1 MAVLDETRYGCQSQT
16 ATLRRVLVRAPR
28 AEDGA
33 RWREFGWRAEPDPA
47 RLAAEHE
54 GFAAELTE
62 FGAEVVYAEEPLPG
76 ALDAIY
82 AYDPALVADAGAIL
96 LRPGKEL
103 RQGEPAALGRDLE
116 RAGVPVAAALEPPG
130 LAEGGDTLWLDERTL
145 LVGLG
150 YRTNEAGAEA
160 LRRALP
166 DVDVLTFDLPH
177 YRGAAEVLHL
187 LSFVSPLD
195 RDLALVFPPLAP
207 TRLLQLLAERGV
219 ATVEVPVEEY
229 DSLGCNV
236 LALGPRVALA
246 LDGNP
251 ETRRRLEAAGVDVR
265 VYRGEELSLKGDGG
279 PTCLTRPL
287 LRDDA

>member
-1 MAVLDETRYGCQSQT
+1 VTVAEPRLYGCQSQT

-28 AEDGA
+28 AEDCA
-33 RWREFGWRAEPDPA
+33 RWRELGWHAEPDAA
-47 RLAAEHE
+47 RIAAEHE
-54 GFAAELTE
+54 AFAAELAD
-62 FGAEVVYAEEPLPG
+62 FGAEVVFAEEPLPG
-76 ALDAIY
+76 ALDSIY
-82 AYDPALVADAGAIL
+82 TCDPALIADAGAIL

-103 RQGEPAALGRDLE
+103 RRDEPEALGRDLE
-116 RAGVPVAAALEPPG
+116 RAGVPVAARLEAPA

-166 DVDVLTFDLPH
+166 GVEVVTFDLVH
-177 YRGAAEVLHL
+177 YRGPGEVLHL
-187 LSFVSPLD
+187 LSFISPLD
-195 RDLALVFPPLAP
+195 ADLALVYPPLAP

-219 ATVEVPVEEY
+219 RTVEVPDEEY

-246 LDGNP
+246 LEGNP
-251 ETRRRLEAAGVDVR
+251 ETRRRLERAGVDVR
-265 VYRGEELSLKGDGG
+265 VYKGDELSRKGDGG
-279 PTCLTRPL
+279 ATCLTRPL
-287 LRDDA
+287 LRG

>member
-1 MAVLDETRYGCQSQT
+1 MAVAEPKLYGCQGQT
-16 ATLRRVLVRAPR
+16 APLRRVLVRAPR
-28 AEDGA
+28 AEDCV

-47 RLAAEHE
+47 AIAAEHE
-54 GFAAELTE
+54 AFAAELAD
-62 FGAEVVYAEEPLPG
+62 FGAEVVFAEEPLPG

-82 AYDPALVADAGAIL
+82 AYDPALVGDAGAIL

-103 RQGEPAALGRDLE
+103 RRGEPEALGRDLE
-116 RAGVPVAAALEPPG
+116 RAGVPVASRLEAPA

-160 LRRALP
+160 LRHALP
-166 DVDVLTFDLPH
+166 GVDVLTFDLPH
-177 YRGAAEVLHL
+177 FRGPGEVLHL
-187 LSFVSPLD
+187 LSFISPLD
-195 RDLALVFPPLAP
+195 SDLALVYPPLAP
-207 TRLLQLLAERGV
+207 TRLLQLLAEGGIR
-219 ATVEVPVEEY
+219 TVEVPDEEY

-251 ETRRRLEAAGVDVR
+251 ETRRRLERAGVDVR
-265 VYRGEELSLKGDGG
+265 VYRGDELSLKGDGG

-287 LRDDA
+287 LRG

>member
-1 MAVLDETRYGCQSQT
+1 MAVAEPKLYGCQSQT
-16 ATLRRVLVRAPR
+16 ARLRRVLVRSPR
-28 AEDGA
+28 AEDCT
-33 RWREFGWRAEPDPA
+33 RWREFGWRAEPDA
-47 RLAAEHE
+47 AGLATEHE
-54 GFAAELTE
+54 AFVGELAD

-82 AYDPALVADAGAIL
+82 TYDPALVADRGAIL

-103 RQGEPAALGRDLE
+103 RLREPAALRRDDE
-116 RAGVPVAAALEPPG
+116 RALV
-130 LAEGGDTLWLDERTL
+130 
-145 LVGLG
+145 VGLG

-160 LRRALP
+160 LRRALTE
-166 DVDVLTFDLPH
+166 VDVITVDLPH
-177 YRGAAEVLHL
+177 YRGPGEVLHL

-195 RDLALVFPPLAP
+195 LNLALVYPPLAP

-219 ATVEVPVEEY
+219 RTVEVPDEEY
-229 DSLGCNV
+229 GSLGCNV

-251 ETRRRLEAAGVDVR
+251 ETRRRLEQAGVDVR
-265 VYRGEELSLKGDGG
+265 VYKGEELSRKGDGG

-287 LRDDA
+287 LRG

>member
-1 MAVLDETRYGCQSQT
+1 VAVAEPKLYGCQSQT

-28 AEDGA
+28 AEDCS
-33 RWREFGWRAEPDPA
+33 RWREFGWRAEPDA
-47 RLAAEHE
+47 AGLAAEHAA
-54 GFAAELTE
+54 FTAELAG

-82 AYDPALVADAGAIL
+82 AYDPALVADAGALL

-103 RQGEPAALGRDLE
+103 RRDEPEALGRDLE
-116 RAGVPVAAALEPPG
+116 GAGVPIAARLEAPA
-130 LAEGGDTLWLDERTL
+130 LAEGGDTLWLDEQTL

-150 YRTNEAGAEA
+150 YRTNAAGADA
-160 LRRALP
+160 LRRVLP

-177 YRGAAEVLHL
+177 YRGPGQVLHL

-195 RDLALVFPPLAP
+195 ADLALVYPPLAP

-219 ATVEVPVEEY
+219 QTVEVPDEEY
-229 DSLGCNV
+229 GSLGCNV

-251 ETRRRLEAAGVDVR
+251 QTRRRMEAAGVDVR
-265 VYRGEELSLKGDGG
+265 AYKGEELSLKGDGG

-287 LRDDA
+287 LRG

>member
-28 AEDGA
+28 AEDCA
-33 RWREFGWRAEPDPA
+33 RWGEFGWHGEPNPA
-47 RLAAEHE
+47 AIAAEHE
-54 GFAAELTE
+54 AFAGELAG

-76 ALDAIY
+76 SLDAIY

-103 RQGEPAALGRDLE
+103 RRDEPAALGRDLE
-116 RAGVPVAAALEPPG
+116 RAGVPIAARLEAPA

-150 YRTNEAGAEA
+150 YRTNEAGADA

-166 DVDVLTFDLPH
+166 EVDVLTFDLPH
-177 YRGAAEVLHL
+177 YRGPGEVLHL

-195 RDLALVFPPLAP
+195 ADLALVYPPLAP

-219 ATVEVPVEEY
+219 RTVEVPDEEY

-236 LALGPRVALA
+236 LALGHRVALA

-251 ETRRRLEAAGVDVR
+251 ETRRRLERAGVEVR
-265 VYRGEELSLKGDGG
+265 VYKGKELSLKGDGG

-287 LRDDA
+287 LRG

>member
-1 MAVLDETRYGCQSQT
+1 MAVLDETRYGCQSQI
-16 ATLRRVLVRAPR
+16 ASLRRVLVRAPR
-28 AEDGA
+28 AEDTA
-33 RWREFGWRAEPDPA
+33 RWREFGWRAAPDPG
-47 RLAAEHE
+47 RIAAEHE
-54 GFAAELTE
+54 AFAAELDA
-62 FGAEVVYAEEPLPG
+62 FGAEVVYAEEPLPP

-103 RQGEPAALGRDLE
+103 RQHEPAALARDLE
-116 RAGVPVAAALEPPG
+116 RAGVPVAAALEPPA

-150 YRTNEAGAEA
+150 YRTNEAGADA

-177 YRGAAEVLHL
+177 YRGPAEVLHL

-195 RDLALVFPPLAP
+195 RDLALVYPPLAP
-207 TRLLQLLAERGV
+207 ARLLQLLAERGV
-219 ATVEVPVEEY
+219 AFVEVPAEEY

-251 ETRRRLEAAGVDVR
+251 ETRRRLEAAEVDVR

-287 LRDDA
+287 LRG

>member
-1 MAVLDETRYGCQSQT
+1 MAVAEPKLYGCQSQT

-28 AEDGA
+28 AEDCA

-54 GFAAELTE
+54 AFAAQLAD

-103 RQGEPAALGRDLE
+103 RQVEPDALARDLGR
-116 RAGVPVAAALEPPG
+116 AGIPVAATLEAPA
-130 LAEGGDTLWLDERTL
+130 LAEGGDTMWLDERTL

-150 YRTNEAGAEA
+150 YRTNKAGADA

-166 DVDVLTFDLPH
+166 DVEVIAFDLPH
-177 YRGAAEVLHL
+177 YRGAGEVLHL

-195 RDLALVFPPLAP
+195 RDLAIVYPPLAP
-207 TRLLQLLAERGV
+207 VRLLQLLVERELELL
-219 ATVEVPVEEY
+219 EVPDDEY
-229 DSLGCNV
+229 GSLGCNV
-236 LALGPRVALA
+236 LALGPRVALV
-246 LDGNP
+246 LDGNA
-251 ETRRRLEAAGVDVR
+251 ETRRRLERAGVDVR

-287 LRDDA
+287 LRA

>member
-1 MAVLDETRYGCQSQT
+1 MTVAEPKLYGCQSQT
-16 ATLRRVLVRAPR
+16 AALRRVLVRAPR
-28 AEDGA
+28 AEDCA
-33 RWREFGWRAEPDPA
+33 RWRDFGWRAEPDPV
-47 RLAAEHE
+47 RIAAEHQA
-54 GFAAELTE
+54 FAAELAD
-62 FGAEVVYAEEPLPG
+62 FGAEVVFAEEPLPG

-82 AYDPALVADAGAIL
+82 TCDAALVADAGAIL

-103 RQGEPAALGRDLE
+103 RRGEPEALGRDLE
-116 RAGVPVAAALEPPG
+116 RAGVPVAARLEAPA

-166 DVDVLTFDLPH
+166 GVDVLTFDLAH
-177 YRGAAEVLHL
+177 YRGPGEVLHL
-187 LSFVSPLD
+187 LSFISPLD
-195 RDLALVFPPLAP
+195 ADLALVYPPLTP

-219 ATVEVPVEEY
+219 RTVEVPDEEY
-229 DSLGCNV
+229 DSMGCNV

-251 ETRRRLEAAGVDVR
+251 ETRRRMEAAGVDVR
-265 VYRGEELSLKGDGG
+265 VYKGDELSLKGDGG
-279 PTCLTRPL
+279 ATCLTRPL
-287 LRDDA
+287 LRG

>member
-1 MAVLDETRYGCQSQT
+1 MAVLGDTRYGCQSQT
-16 ATLRRVLVRAPR
+16 ATLCRVLVRAPR
-28 AEDGA
+28 AEDCA
-33 RWREFGWRAEPDPA
+33 RWREFGWRAEPDA
-47 RLAAEHE
+47 TALAAEHE
-54 GFAAELTE
+54 AFAAELAG

-103 RQGEPAALGRDLE
+103 RRGEPEALGRDLE
-116 RAGVPVAAALEPPG
+116 RAGVPVAARLEAPA

-150 YRTNEAGAEA
+150 YRTNEAGADA

-177 YRGAAEVLHL
+177 YRGPGEVLHL

-195 RDLALVFPPLAP
+195 GDLALVYPPLAP
-207 TRLLQLLAERGV
+207 TRLLQLLAERDV
-219 ATVEVPVEEY
+219 QTVEVPDEEY
-229 DSLGCNV
+229 GSLGCNV

-251 ETRRRLEAAGVDVR
+251 ETRRRLERAGVDVR

-279 PTCLTRPL
+279 PTCLTRPV
-287 LRDDA
+287 LRV

>member
-28 AEDGA
+28 AEDCA
-33 RWREFGWRAEPDPA
+33 RWREFGWRAAPDPV
-47 RLAAEHE
+47 RLATEHE
-54 GFAAELTE
+54 AFAAELAD
-62 FGAEVVYAEEPLPG
+62 FGAEVVYAQEPLPG
-76 ALDAIY
+76 ALDAVY

-103 RQGEPAALGRDLE
+103 RQHEPAALGRDLE
-116 RAGVPVAAALEPPG
+116 RAGVPVAAALEPPE
-130 LAEGGDTLWLDERTL
+130 LAEGGDTLWLDGRTL

-150 YRTNEAGAEA
+150 YRTNEAGADA

-177 YRGAAEVLHL
+177 YRGPAEVLHL

-195 RDLALVFPPLAP
+195 HDLALVFPPLAP
-207 TRLLQLLAERGV
+207 ARLLQLLAERSV
-219 ATVEVPVEEY
+219 AFVEVPAEEY

-251 ETRRRLEAAGVDVR
+251 ETRRRLETAGVDVR

-287 LRDDA
+287 LRAG

>member
-1 MAVLDETRYGCQSQT
+1 MAVLDEIRYGCQSQT

-28 AEDGA
+28 PEDCA
-33 RWREFGWRAEPDPA
+33 RWREFGWRAEPDA
-47 RLAAEHE
+47 KALAAEHE
-54 GFAAELTE
+54 AFAAELAD

-82 AYDPALVADAGAIL
+82 AYDSALVADAGAIL

-103 RQGEPAALGRDLE
+103 RLGEPAALGRDLE
-116 RAGVPVAAALEPPG
+116 RASVPVAAALEPPA

-150 YRTNEAGAEA
+150 YRTNEAGADA

-177 YRGAAEVLHL
+177 YRGPAEVLHL

-207 TRLLQLLAERGV
+207 TRLLQLLADRGV
-219 ATVEVPVEEY
+219 AFVEVPAEEY

-251 ETRRRLEAAGVDVR
+251 KTRRRLERAGVDVR
-265 VYRGEELSLKGDGG
+265 VYRGDELSLKGDGG

-287 LRDDA
+287 LRG

>member
-28 AEDGA
+28 AEDCV
-33 RWREFGWRAEPDPA
+33 RWREFGWRAAPDPVA
-47 RLAAEHE
+47 IAAEHE
-54 GFAAELTE
+54 ALVAELVH
-62 FGAEVVYAEEPLPG
+62 FGAEVVLAEEPLPG

-103 RQGEPAALGRDLE
+103 RQGEPAALARDLE
-116 RAGVPVAAALEPPG
+116 RAGAPVAAALEAPA

-150 YRTNEAGAEA
+150 YRTNEAGADA
-160 LRRALP
+160 LRRVLP
-166 DVDVLTFDLPH
+166 DVEVLTFDLPH
-177 YRGAAEVLHL
+177 YRGPGEVLHL

-195 RDLALVFPPLAP
+195 ADLALVYPPLAP
-207 TRLLQLLAERGV
+207 TRLLQLLAARGIEL
-219 ATVEVPVEEY
+219 VEVPDEEY
-229 DSLGCNV
+229 GSLGCNV

-251 ETRRRLEAAGVDVR
+251 ETRRRMEAAGVDVR
-265 VYRGEELSLKGDGG
+265 VYKGAELSLKGDGG

-287 LRDDA
+287 LRG

>member
-1 MAVLDETRYGCQSQT
+1 MAVAEPKLYGCQSQT

-28 AEDGA
+28 AEDCA
-33 RWREFGWRAEPDPA
+33 RWREFGWRAEPDPG

-54 GFAAELTE
+54 AFAAELE
-62 FGAEVVYAEEPLPG
+62 AFGAEVVYAEEPLPS

-103 RQGEPAALGRDLE
+103 RRDEPAALGRDLA
-116 RAGVPVAAALEPPG
+116 RAGVPTAASLEPPA

-150 YRTNEAGAEA
+150 YRTNESGADT

-177 YRGAAEVLHL
+177 YRGPAEVLHL

-195 RDLALVFPPLAP
+195 RDLALVFPPLVPA
-207 TRLLQLLAERGV
+207 RLLQLLAERGIGF
-219 ATVEVPVEEY
+219 VEVPAEEY

-265 VYRGEELSLKGDGG
+265 VYRGEELSLKGEGG

-287 LRDDA
+287 LRG